1 MIVKERKRDDEDRDT
16 AAERRNTTVVVSNL
30 LNKAR
35 KLIDRA
41 SKGEFVT

>member
-1 MIVKERKRDDEDRDT
+1 MIVKERKRDDEDRDI
-16 AAERRNTTVVVSNL
+16 AAERSNTTVVVSNL

-41 SKGEFVT
+41 SKGEFAT